1 MRILDILLEKE
12 FTHFLMWKARRL
24 LSDTEMGFSESSF
37 QVFEQP
43 INEDDVPE
51 QVVIIKRANT

>member
-24 LSDTEMGFSESSF
+24 LSDSEMGFSESSF

-51 QVVIIKRANT
+51 